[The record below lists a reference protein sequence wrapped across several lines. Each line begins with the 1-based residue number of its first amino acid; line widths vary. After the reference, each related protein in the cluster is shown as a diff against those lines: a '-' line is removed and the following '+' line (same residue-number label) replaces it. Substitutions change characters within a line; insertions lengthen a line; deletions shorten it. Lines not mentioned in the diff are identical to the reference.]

1 MIDPMI
7 KALAASTAKDNNW
20 PYAEG
25 TSSDGKKLEFIA
37 FKIKGMN
44 IFIEEGATMKVFPV
58 AAASKLKEQINE
70 YMSKQEQKDKDI
82 LSQVKML
89 KSIFGKEEIT

>member
-7 KALAASTAKDNNW
+7 KALAASIAKDNNW

-25 TSSDGKKLEFIA
+25 TSSDGKKLEFVA

-44 IFIEEGATMKVFPV
+44 IFIEEGATMKVFPAV
-58 AAASKLKEQINE
+58 AANKLKEQINE
-70 YMSKQEQKDKDI
+70 YMSKQEDKNTDI

-89 KSIFGKEEIT
+89 KKIFGKEEIT